1 MTSTT
6 LAANRTYDIIGF
18 GDEVPGVLA
27 LVAASREYQRRTGK
41 KPRTLLMFKGNSQE
55 GIGGHLVRGR
65 LAYLDRSRVP
75 SEVRQSLKL
84 DPFGDPSALYKEF
97 LQRSG
102 VTQIALDPA
111 KADAALRAMLREAD
125 VDVISRLEIKAV
137 LRNGT
142 QIAGIQLTKG
152 ETYLARQFIDSTVNA
167 ELAQFA
173 GVKKLR
179 GFETFGL
186 PESELPVTLV
196 FETEGLTIARLK
208 EVELMLIKR
217 FYNLND
223 RTGQEQLAIAA
234 GGNAKLA
241 EQFRKELVDASGN
254 FKSMYVGQDHIDMR
268 CSALSLAYHAFRGKP
283 LSLKGS
289 GFTLDP
295 GNIAILPGGRLS
307 WNALIF
313 FTTGSQAEALART
326 GAKPTALMVEEMR
339 QLAGW
344 FRSWGTPTVRSAAE
358 LYIRHAGNITGVVEP
373 LSGADMLWGGVPASQ
388 ALATFGYHL
397 DVRGGIDGLGAQ
409 AMAQGISNISFHTSP
424 LLNVGIH
431 HALVQTVPNLAVIS
445 PASGFDGY
453 ACSAGRIVEFNVAV
467 AQGVGI
473 AAAIALLNNRPLAS
487 ITNTQVRQVLE
498 QTKQL
503 SRIYGRADQAE
514 AARLSKFEIALGNGG
529 AIASLN

>member
-1 MTSTT
+1 MTSTN
-6 LAANRTYDIIGF
+6 LAVNRTYDIICF

-75 SEVRQSLKL
+75 LEVRQALRL
-84 DPFGDPSALYKEF
+84 DPFGDPCTLYKEF

-102 VTQIALDPA
+102 VSQIALDPA
-111 KADAALRAMLREAD
+111 KADSALRTMLRDAD
-125 VDVISRLEIKAV
+125 VDVVSRLEIKAV

-142 QIAGIQLTKG
+142 RLAGIQLTKG
-152 ETYLARQFIDSTVNA
+152 ETYLAQQFIDATVNA

-196 FETEGLTIARLK
+196 FETEGLSIARLK
-208 EVELMLIKR
+208 EVETALIKR

-223 RTGQEQLAIAA
+223 RAGQEQLAIAA

-241 EQFRKELVDASGN
+241 EQFRKDLVDGAGN
-254 FKSMYVGQDHIDMR
+254 FKSLYAGSDHVDIR
-268 CSALSLAYHAFRGKP
+268 CAALSLAYHAFRGKP

-289 GFTLDP
+289 GFVLDL

-307 WNALIF
+307 WNALMF
-313 FTTGSQAEALART
+313 FVTGSQAEALARG
-326 GAKPTALMVEEMR
+326 GAKPTALMLEEMKR
-339 QLAGW
+339 LAAW
-344 FRSWGTPTVRSAAE
+344 FKSWGASSVRAASE
-358 LYIRHAGNITGVVEP
+358 LYIRHAGNSTGVVDS
-373 LSGADMLWGGVPASQ
+373 LSGADMLAGGVAASE
-388 ALATFGYHL
+388 ALGTFGYHL
-397 DVRGGIDGLGAQ
+397 DVRGGIDGLGPK
-409 AMAQGISNISFHTSP
+409 AMTKGISNISFHTSP
-424 LLNVGIH
+424 LFNIGIH
-431 HALVQTVPNLAVIS
+431 HALVQQVPNLAVIS

-453 ACSAGRIVEFNVAV
+453 ACSAGRIIEFNVAV

-473 AAAIALLNNRPLAS
+473 AAAIALLNKRPLSS
-487 ITNTQVRQVLE
+487 ITNAEVRQVLS

-503 SRIYGRADQAE
+503 PRIYGRADQAE
-514 AARLSKFEIALGNGG
+514 AARLKTFEVALGDSGT
-529 AIASLN
+529 IA

>member
-6 LAANRTYDIIGF
+6 LTANRTYDIIGF

-75 SEVRQSLKL
+75 LDVRQSLKL
-84 DPFGDPSALYKEF
+84 DTFGDPSALYKEF

-102 VTQIALDPA
+102 VVQIALDPA
-111 KADAALRAMLREAD
+111 KADAALRTMLREAD

-142 QIAGIQLTKG
+142 RIAGIQLTKG
-152 ETYLARQFIDSTVNA
+152 ETYLAQHFIDSTVNA

-173 GVKKLR
+173 GVNKLR

-208 EVELMLIKR
+208 EVESMLIKR

-241 EQFRKELVDASGN
+241 EQFRKDLVDASGK
-254 FKSMYVGQDHIDMR
+254 FKSMYVGQDYIDMR
-268 CSALSLAYHAFRGKP
+268 CSALSLAYHAFRRKP

-289 GFTLDP
+289 GFALDP
-295 GNIAILPGGRLS
+295 GNIAILPGGRLA
-307 WNALIF
+307 WNALMF
-313 FTTGSQAEALART
+313 FTTGSQAEALARA
-326 GAKPTALMVEEMR
+326 GAKPTALMLEEMR
-339 QLAGW
+339 QLASW
-344 FRSWGTPTVRSAAE
+344 FRSWGTPVVRSAAE
-358 LYIRHAGNITGVVEP
+358 LYIRHAGNIADVVDP
-373 LSGADMLWGGVPASQ
+373 LSGADMLRGGVPANQ

-397 DVRGGIDGLGAQ
+397 DVRGGIDGLGAK
-409 AMAQGISNISFHTSP
+409 AVAQGISNISFHTSP
-424 LLNVGIH
+424 LFNVGIH

-467 AQGVGI
+467 AQGLGI
-473 AAAIALLNNRPLAS
+473 AAAIALLSNRTLAS
-487 ITNTQVRQVLE
+487 VTNTEVRQVLE

-503 SRIYGRADQAE
+503 PRIYGRADQAE
-514 AARLSKFEIALGNGG
+514 AARLSEFEIALDSTG